1 LNEAQ
6 PFLQRPTC
14 PPREPQVGMVLV
26 MCLESMEFP
35 SRIAYFERNSTTCQ
49 MTLTER
55 INDDLKAAMKSG
67 DQVRLNTVRS
77 IRAILIELS
86 KRGTGAITPEEE
98 VQALIAAAKKRK
110 EAIELYEKAARKDL
124 ADTERQELAV
134 IQGYL
139 PKQLTREEADAV
151 VMRVIADSGASGP
164 KDMGKVMGPVMKELK
179 GKIDGAII
187 QELVKSRLGSAA

>member
-1 LNEAQ
+1 
-6 PFLQRPTC
+6 
-14 PPREPQVGMVLV
+14 
-26 MCLESMEFP
+26 
-35 SRIAYFERNSTTCQ
+35 

-86 KRGTGAITPEEE
+86 KRGTGAITADEE

-110 EAIELYEKAARKDL
+110 EAIEMYEKAGRKDL
-124 ADTERQELAV
+124 ADTERQELSV
-134 IQGYL
+134 IQEYL
-139 PKQLTREEADAV
+139 PKQMTREEADAV
-151 VMRVIADSGASGP
+151 VARVIGDTGASGP

-179 GKIDGAII
+179 GKIDGSVI
-187 QELVKSRLGSAA
+187 QELVKSRLGSGS

>member
-1 LNEAQ
+1 MNEAQ

>member
-1 LNEAQ
+1 
-6 PFLQRPTC
+6 
-14 PPREPQVGMVLV
+14 
-26 MCLESMEFP
+26 
-35 SRIAYFERNSTTCQ
+35 

-55 INDDLKAAMKSG
+55 INDDIKAAMRSG

-77 IRAILIELS
+77 IRAVLIELS
-86 KRGTGAITPEEE
+86 KRGTGAITPDEE

-110 EAIELYEKAARKDL
+110 EAIEMYEKAGRKDL

-139 PKQLTREEADAV
+139 PQQLTREEAEAV
-151 VMRVIADSGASGP
+151 IRRVIADTGASGP

-179 GKIDGAII
+179 GRIDGAVI
-187 QELVKSRLGSAA
+187 QELVKSKLGSGA